1 MLNEPTVEKLRAL
14 RLEAMARVWEEQQRS
29 PEVAGLSFDERFGL
43 LVDAEWLQREN
54 ARFARYV
61 KEARLRLSQACIED
75 IDYPARRELD
85 RAQIRQLAAC
95 RWVHEHQNVLVS
107 GATGTGKTYV
117 ACALAH
123 QACRK
128 GYRAAYRRASRLFE
142 ELRLARASGT
152 YARLLGKLARLDVLV
167 IDDWALAPLTDEQ
180 RRDVHEILE
189 DRYKERATI
198 FASQLPPTKWHEYL
212 GDPTLADAICDRL
225 LHNAHRIVLKGP
237 SRRKEEP
244 TTNS

>member
-1 MLNEPTVEKLRAL
+1 MLNEPTIEKLRGL
-14 RLEAMARVWEEQQRS
+14 HLEPMARAWEEQQRAS
-29 PEVAGLSFDERFGL
+29 DVAGLSFDERFGL
-43 LVDAEWLQREN
+43 LVDAEWMHREN

-61 KEARLRLSQACIED
+61 KDARLRLSQACIED
-75 IDYPARRELD
+75 IEYAARRELE
-85 RAQIRQLAAC
+85 RTQIRQLAAC

-107 GATGTGKTYV
+107 GATGTGKTYIS
-117 ACALAH
+117 CALAH

-128 GYRAAYRRASRLFE
+128 GYRVAYRRASRLLE

-152 YARLLGKLARLDVLV
+152 YSRLLGKLARLDVLV

-180 RRDVHEILE
+180 RRDIHEILE
-189 DRYKERATI
+189 DRYKERSTI
-198 FASQLPPTKWHEYL
+198 VASQLPSTKWHEYL
-212 GDPTLADAICDRL
+212 SDPTLADAICDRL

>member
-14 RLEAMARVWEEQQRS
+14 RLEPMARAWEEQQRAS
-29 PEVAGLSFDERFGL
+29 DVTGLSFDERFGL
-43 LVDAEWLQREN
+43 LVDAEWLHREN

-61 KEARLRLSQACIED
+61 KDARLRLSQACIED
-75 IDYPARRELD
+75 IEYAARRELD
-85 RAQIRQLAAC
+85 RTQIRQLATC

-107 GATGTGKTYV
+107 GATGTGKTYI

-128 GYRAAYRRASRLFE
+128 GYRVAYRRASRLFE

-152 YARLLGKLARLDVLV
+152 YSRLLGKLARLDVLV

-180 RRDVHEILE
+180 RRDIHEILE

-198 FASQLPPTKWHEYL
+198 VASQLPSTKWHEYL

-237 SRRKEEP
+237 SRRKEES